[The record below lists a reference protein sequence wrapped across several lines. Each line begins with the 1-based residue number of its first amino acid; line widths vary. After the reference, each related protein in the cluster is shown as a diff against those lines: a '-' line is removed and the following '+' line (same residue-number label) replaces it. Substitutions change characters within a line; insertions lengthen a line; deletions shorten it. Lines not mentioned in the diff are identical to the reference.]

1 MSVIPPDDI
10 DFIDLSDNAQ
20 EPRRRPRRG
29 NRPPV
34 EQPNNFGGS
43 DPRFLF
49 PVVLFL
55 LGLLVIGLAWRARGG
70 GEQDQAANSTPVDSE
85 LVQSVADAQARAG
98 FGGLTIEEIDGVLV
112 IDGAAANTTDVAAIG
127 AVARSVEGTQRVDNR
142 VIVEGGTLE
151 SGRTVAD
158 PAASGGLAGQLNSLG
173 RISFEPGSSDLTN
186 EGSIV
191 VDNVAR
197 TLEQSPGSAI
207 EVHGHT
213 DSEGDEA
220 RNQVLSQERAQAV
233 VSALAQ
239 RGIDT
244 DRLTAV
250 GFGESNPIAPNVT
263 AEGRAT
269 NRRIEFVTPPAE

>member
-1 MSVIPPDDI
+1 M
-10 DFIDLSDNAQ
+10 
-20 EPRRRPRRG
+20 
-29 NRPPV
+29 
-34 EQPNNFGGS
+34 
-43 DPRFLF
+43 
-49 PVVLFL
+49 
-55 LGLLVIGLAWRARGG
+55 
-70 GEQDQAANSTPVDSE
+70 
-85 LVQSVADAQARAG
+85 ADAQARAG

-244 DRLTAV
+244 ERLTAV